1 MKDVN
6 TGLRL
11 FLPTFILCAILSNST
26 PWKIAFIC
34 HLKEVGINATKINL
48 KKKANPFKSD
58 VFAAVT
64 VIHAK
69 ALY

>member
-6 TGLRL
+6 TLRL
-11 FLPTFILCAILSNST
+11 FLPIFILCTIPSNST

-34 HLKEVGINATKINL
+34 HLKEVGINATKFE
-48 KKKANPFKSD
+48 KKANPFKSD